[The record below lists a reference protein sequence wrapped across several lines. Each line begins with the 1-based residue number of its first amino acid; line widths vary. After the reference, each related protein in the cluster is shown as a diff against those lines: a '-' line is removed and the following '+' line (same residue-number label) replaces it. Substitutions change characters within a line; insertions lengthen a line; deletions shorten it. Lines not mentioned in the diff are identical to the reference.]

1 MVAAT
6 IIVLMRRLLYTWGE
20 GIVQR
25 HRISVTRREKV
36 RRRKKAAGR
45 RRRKAA
51 ERVAQQ
57 PV

>member
-25 HRISVTRREKV
+25 HRITVTRREKL
-36 RRRKKAAGR
+36 RRRKKAAAK

-51 ERVAQQ
+51 ERGEQQ